1 MIEICLFIMYE
12 RLSKINEFF
21 SEIDILYDQHGAI
34 VAPRCI
40 RVRSCYFSTE
50 FTASTKEIE
59 YRL

>member
-1 MIEICLFIMYE
+1 MIEICLLIMYE
-12 RLSKINEFF
+12 LSKIKEFF